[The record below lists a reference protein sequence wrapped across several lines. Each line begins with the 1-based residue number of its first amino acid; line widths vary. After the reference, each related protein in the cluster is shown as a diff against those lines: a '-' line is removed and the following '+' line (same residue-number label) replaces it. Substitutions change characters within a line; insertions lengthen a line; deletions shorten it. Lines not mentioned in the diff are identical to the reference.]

1 MEDGAARPDARR
13 MMGQAGVAKSGFC
26 LSIWVCV
33 LLVAIVAVI
42 AWAVAS
48 GQIEGVDRSLIYA
61 AQGLPDRAASA
72 ITRAGD
78 TEWRFAVA
86 ALIALALLFARDR
99 AGAMFLI
106 GAVAGGAGF
115 NTQLKQG
122 FARPRPDLLPHL
134 DMVHSS
140 SFPSGHSAG
149 ALVLGFAL
157 ALVAVRHG
165 AGRVMAFALAG
176 GFAVLVGVSRV
187 VLAVHWPSDV
197 VAGWSAGA
205 LWLIGCAMIFA
216 QATGSPVTASFRP
229 MRRPA
234 R

>member
-1 MEDGAARPDARR
+1 MTGETRATGAGLPF
-13 MMGQAGVAKSGFC
+13 GVLA
-26 LSIWVCV
+26 CV
-33 LLVAIVAVI
+33 LMAAIVATI
-42 AWAVAS
+42 AWGIAS
-48 GQIEGVDRSLIYA
+48 GRLDGIDRSLIYA
-61 AQGLPDRAASA
+61 AEALPDRAASA

-78 TEWRFAVA
+78 TGWRFAIA
-86 ALIALALLFARDR
+86 ALVALALMRARDR
-99 AGAMFLI
+99 AGALFLI
-106 GAVAGGAGF
+106 CVVAGGAGF
-115 NTQLKQG
+115 NTLLKQG

-165 AGRVMAFALAG
+165 ARRGMAFALAAL
-176 GFAVLVGVSRV
+176 FALLVGASRV

-205 LWLIGCAMIFA
+205 LWLIGSAMLFA
-216 QATGSPVTASFRP
+216 RVTGSTVSAPFR
-229 MRRPA
+229 RIR
-234 R
+234 